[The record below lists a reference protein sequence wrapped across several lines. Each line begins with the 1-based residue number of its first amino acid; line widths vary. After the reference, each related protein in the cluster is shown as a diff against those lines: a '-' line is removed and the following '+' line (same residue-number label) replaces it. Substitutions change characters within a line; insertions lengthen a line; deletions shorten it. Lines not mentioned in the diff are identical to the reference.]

1 MGNPQEKLKSL
12 RERYG
17 LSIRKLGSLINMSFS
32 ALSRIERGEGSPN
45 MKTINALTHFFNVT
59 SDYLLGEDKEGFLL
73 FYEEGDKTYCDMI
86 SEEELD
92 KYIEDKEIE
101 ESVGPKNIIRTIT
114 SQKLIGKIKQSF
126 YYGKDGVVHNI
137 YLDNKKNTNKIDK
150 DSIKFF
156 DDESFKIWRAYMSL
170 PQPQKKLVDDL
181 ILNLAGGNTRNG

>member
-1 MGNPQEKLKSL
+1 
-12 RERYG
+12 
-17 LSIRKLGSLINMSFS
+17 MSFS

-101 ESVGPKNIIRTIT
+101 ESVGPKNIIRTII

-170 PQPQKKLVDDL
+170 PQPQKKLS
-181 ILNLAGGNTRNG
+181 AP

>member
-1 MGNPQEKLKSL
+1 MQPKDIIRSL
-12 RERYG
+12 RERYNLSLRG
-17 LSIRKLGSLINMSFS
+17 LSSHINIGSSG
-32 ALSRIERGEGSPN
+32 LSKMERGEISLT
-45 MKTINALTHFFNVT
+45 MKTINTLTHFFNVT
-59 SDYLLGEDKEGFLL
+59 SDYLLGESKEGFLL

-92 KYIEDKEIE
+92 KYIKGKEIE
-101 ESVGPKNIIRTIT
+101 ESVGPKSIIRTIT
-114 SQKLIGKIKQSF
+114 SQKLIGKIKQAF

-137 YLDNKKNTNKIDK
+137 YLENKKNTNKIDK